1 MNTFQ
6 LQCFLAVSNSLSFA
20 RAAEQMNV
28 SQPAITHQIQTLEN
42 ELNTKLFHRSTRMV
56 ELTPDGQEF
65 ISYAR
70 EMVEMEQQAK
80 LRFGDPKGHALEILS
95 IGTGSHTLFADLEPI
110 LAELLALHPNLHP
123 KLHVAT
129 HERLFH
135 MLDNDPV
142 HVIFNF
148 QEIAPN
154 REHMTFVSLCK
165 SSIVC
170 VGRQDLSDGQ
180 SSTLSIEQLT
190 RRSVIIHDPVFLSSE
205 ALNLRVELTGNRSRS
220 NIHFSDSVAG
230 AITLARAGY
239 GLAIIPEIYAHN
251 CTDLSL
257 YRLEQAPELTFG
269 LFYNEMNRGDTL
281 ASFLNLVKQSFLAAA
296 NDEAPMTSLPISSL
310 PPSSPC

>member
-28 SQPAITHQIQTLEN
+28 SQPAVTHQIQALEN

-56 ELTPDGQEF
+56 ELTPDGHAF

-80 LRFGDPKGHALEILS
+80 LRFGSPKGRAFEILS
-95 IGTGSHTLFADLEPI
+95 IGTGSHTIFADLEPI
-110 LAELLALHPNLHP
+110 LSELLALHPNLHP

-135 MLDNDPV
+135 MLDNDSA
-142 HVIFNF
+142 HAIFSF
-148 QEIAPN
+148 QEIAPS
-154 REHMTFVSLCK
+154 REHMVFVPLCA
-165 SSIVC
+165 SSMVC
-170 VGRQDLSDGQ
+170 AGKQNLSDELG
-180 SSTLSIEQLT
+180 STRSIEQLT
-190 RRSVIIHDPVFLSSE
+190 QQSVIIHDPVFLSSE
-205 ALNLRVELTGNRSRS
+205 ALNLRMELTGNRSRS
-220 NIHFSDSVAG
+220 NIHFADSVAA

-251 CTDLSL
+251 CADLSL
-257 YRLEQAPELTFG
+257 YRLEQAPNLTFG

-281 ASFLNLVKQSFLAAA
+281 ASFLKLAKRAFSAAA
-296 NDEAPMTSLPISSL
+296 DDVAGLPISSL
-310 PPSSPC
+310 PPASHS